1 VFFYIALI
9 FSRGGVKDVQMKLTD
24 IARLAGVSK
33 ATASRALADSP
44 LVREETRLRVQKIAK
59 EHGYVPNALAQ
70 AVATKRSGIIGMC
83 IYRKQLPYFAHT
95 FFGPLLD
102 GAIVEAKEH
111 GYHIVVTSTNQDFDT
126 FDEHFIQDSVDG
138 VILTSFTPLEAVAEF
153 RRRRIP
159 LVLVND
165 VLETKNNA
173 FIIQDDYGGATAMM
187 DHLFERGHQK
197 IAYLSGRLSHVSYHL
212 RYLAYLHA
220 HHRRGVPVY
229 NNPDLP
235 APDLWEGFPRLDN
248 DVSKLRLFGLEP
260 HAVEGT
266 PLIVKSTATEAG
278 ANAVR
283 ELLKTKDL
291 PTAIFASSDSLA
303 IGALRA
309 LNEAGVKVP
318 GDIALGGFD
327 DIELAKGVWP
337 PLTTVKAGPFE
348 MGRIAIRELLLQIEN
363 PTLDSRVRKVPT
375 SLVVREST

>member
-1 VFFYIALI
+1 
-9 FSRGGVKDVQMKLTD
+9 MKLTD

-33 ATASRALADSP
+33 ATASRALANSP
-44 LVREETRLRVQKIAK
+44 LVREETRLRVQRIAK

-187 DHLFERGHQK
+187 DHLFERGHRK
-197 IAYLSGRLSHVSYHL
+197 IAFLSDRLSHVSYHL

-229 NNPDLP
+229 SNPDLP
-235 APDLWEGFPRLDN
+235 APDLWGNFPRLDI
-248 DVSKLRLFGLEP
+248 DADKLRLFGLEP

-266 PLIVKSTATEAG
+266 PLIVKSTATESG

-283 ELLKTKDL
+283 ELLKTKNL

-309 LNEAGVKVP
+309 LNEAGLKVP
-318 GDIALGGFD
+318 QDIAVGGFD

-337 PLTTVKAGPFE
+337 SLTTVKAGPFE
-348 MGRIAIRELLLQIEN
+348 MGRIAIRELLLQIED

>member
-1 VFFYIALI
+1 
-9 FSRGGVKDVQMKLTD
+9 MHTKLSD

-33 ATASRALADSP
+33 ATASRAMADSP
-44 LVREETRLRVQKIAK
+44 LVREETRLRVQRIAK
-59 EHGYVPNALAQ
+59 ERGYVPNALAR
-70 AVATKRSGIIGMC
+70 AVATKRSGILGLC

-102 GAIVEAKEH
+102 GAIVEAKKR
-111 GYHIVVTSTNQDFDT
+111 GYHIVVTSTDQDFGT

-165 VLETKNNA
+165 VLETENNA
-173 FIIQDDYGGATAMM
+173 FIIQDDYGGAAAMM
-187 DHLFERGHQK
+187 DHLFERGHER
-197 IAYLSGRLSHVSYHL
+197 IAFLSDRLSHVSYHL

-229 NNPDLP
+229 SNPNLP
-235 APDLWEGFPRLDN
+235 PCDLWGNFPRLDI
-248 DVSKLRLFGLEP
+248 DAGKLALFGLAP

-266 PLIVKSTATEAG
+266 PLIVTSAAAESG
-278 ANAVR
+278 MSAVR
-283 ELLKTKDL
+283 ELLRAGNP
-291 PTAIFASSDSLA
+291 PTAIFASADSLA

-309 LNEAGVKVP
+309 LHEEGLRVP
-318 GDIALGGFD
+318 EDMAVAGFD
-327 DIELAKGVWP
+327 DIALSESVWP

-348 MGRIAIRELLLQIEN
+348 MGQIAIEELVRQIED
-363 PTLDSRVRKVPT
+363 PSLDSRVRKVAT
-375 SLVVREST
+375 KLIVRGST